1 MLFDIFTDSDFKSLN
16 GTKAFDENEIKVVKE
31 KLKKLRYVLSDEINK
46 KWGAKFRA
54 TGGRTSASAKVDE
67 LVIIFTQEPGSGYK
81 SYPRFSIV
89 ISSSGLNTQFRI
101 DKLNTHYEAKPFFK
115 NFVKNSETLMDFFAK
130 HEINISSLD
139 FENDYFVSSNYIDIS
154 HKYSEIVGIK
164 SDKLVEVILSD
175 LQKLVPLYNA
185 AVKGLLPT
193 VDIDTEVGVNN
204 TATRNS
210 NNYNILNLKKQII
223 LYGPPGTGKTYQ
235 TKQSALEI
243 ALMGVDQMPHLTQD
257 EINQQYEELKNNGQ
271 IDFITFHPSFSYEEF
286 VEGITIDVETTGDA
300 TRELKYKLKHGI
312 FKQVVIR
319 AIIRALDPDQKD
331 EELKKPSLTKL
342 MMKYRDEIKLLTVKT
357 NNSKEKLEI
366 IKEWWAEKP
375 RFVLIIDEIN
385 RGDMSKIFGELITLL
400 EADKRIGMENELT
413 AKLPYSQEEF
423 GVPPN
428 LYIVGTMNT
437 ADKSIA
443 LIDVAL
449 RRRFGF
455 IEMSP
460 DFEILNQEHIVKN
473 QEKLKAEQ
481 VYDGLVKSK
490 DALIKINNGIS
501 SDSSVG
507 RDKQIGHSFLFKVD
521 NQQDL
526 ILVWKNEILP
536 LLEEYY
542 YGQYNKINYLLFGK
556 EGDTDW
562 ITQMGGI
569 SNFSNYEG
577 LMSFL
582 DTVNQVN

>member
-1 MLFDIFTDSDFKSLN
+1 MFDIFTESDFKSLN

-31 KLKKLRYVLSDEINK
+31 KLKKLRSVLSDEINK

-89 ISSSGLNTQFRI
+89 ISSSGLKTQFRI

-115 NFVKNSETLMDFFAK
+115 NFVKNSETLMDFFVK

-235 TKQSALEI
+235 TKESALEI

-257 EINQQYEELKNNGQ
+257 EINQQYEELKKNGQ

-342 MMKYRDEIKLLTVKT
+342 MMKYRDEIKLLTAKT

>member
-1 MLFDIFTDSDFKSLN
+1 LFDIFTESDFKSLN
-16 GTKAFDENEIKVVKE
+16 GTKTFDENEIKVVKE
-31 KLKKLRYVLSDEINK
+31 KLKNLRYILSDEISK
-46 KWGAKFRA
+46 KWGAKFKA
-54 TGGRTSASAKVDE
+54 TSGRTSASAKIHE
-67 LVIIFTQEPGSGYK
+67 LLINLTQEPGSGYL
-81 SYPRFSIV
+81 SYPRFNII
-89 ISSSGLNTQFRI
+89 ISSSGLKTLFRI

-139 FENDYFVSSNYIDIS
+139 LETDYFDSSDYIDIS
-154 HKYSEIVGIK
+154 HKYSEIVGVK
-164 SDKLVEVILSD
+164 GDKLVEIILND

-185 AVKGLLPT
+185 AVTGLDST
-193 VDIDTEVGVNN
+193 VEIGVNK
-204 TATRNS
+204 TAIRNS
-210 NNYNILNLKKQII
+210 NNCSILNLKKQII

-243 ALMGVDQMPHLTQD
+243 ILMGVDQMLHLTQD

-300 TRELKYKLKHGI
+300 TKELKYKLKHGI
-312 FKQVVIR
+312 FKQVVIK
-319 AIIRALDPDQKD
+319 AITRALDPDQKD

-342 MMKYRDEIKLLTVKT
+342 MMKYRDEIKLLTAQT

-366 IKEWWAEKP
+366 INEWWAEKP

-428 LYIVGTMNT
+428 LYVVGTMNT

-460 DFEILNQEHIVKN
+460 NLKILEQEHIVKN
-473 QEKLKAEQ
+473 QEKLKTEQ

-526 ILVWKNEILP
+526 ILVWRNEILP

-569 SNFSNYEG
+569 SNFSNYAG

>member
-1 MLFDIFTDSDFKSLN
+1 MFDIFTDSDFKSLN

-89 ISSSGLNTQFRI
+89 ISSSGLKTQFRI

-115 NFVKNSETLMDFFAK
+115 NFVKNSETLIDFFAK
-130 HEINISSLD
+130 HEISISSLD
-139 FENDYFVSSNYIDIS
+139 FENDYFDSSNYIDIS
-154 HKYSEIVGIK
+154 HKYSEIVRIK

-204 TATRNS
+204 IAIRNS

-243 ALMGVDQMPHLTQD
+243 ALMGVDKMPYLTQD

-319 AIIRALDPDQKD
+319 AITRALDPDQKD
-331 EELKKPSLTKL
+331 EELKRPSLTKL
-342 MMKYRDEIKLLTVKT
+342 MMKYRDEIKSLTAKT
-357 NNSKEKLEI
+357 DNSKEKLEI

-460 DFEILNQEHIVKN
+460 DFEILKQEHIVKN
-473 QEKLKAEQ
+473 QEKLKTEQ

-507 RDKQIGHSFLFKVD
+507 RDKQIGHSFLFKVN

-526 ILVWKNEILP
+526 ILVWRNEILP

>member
-1 MLFDIFTDSDFKSLN
+1 MFDIFTDSDFKSLN

-139 FENDYFVSSNYIDIS
+139 FENDYFDSSNYIDIS
-154 HKYSEIVGIK
+154 HKYSEIVGVK

-204 TATRNS
+204 IAIRNS

-319 AIIRALDPDQKD
+319 AITRAIDPDQKD
-331 EELKKPSLTKL
+331 EELKRPSLTKL
-342 MMKYRDEIKLLTVKT
+342 MMKYRDEIKSLTAKT
-357 NNSKEKLEI
+357 DNSKEKLEI
-366 IKEWWAEKP
+366 IKEWWAEKA

-428 LYIVGTMNT
+428 LYVVGTMNT

-460 DFEILNQEHIVKN
+460 DFEILKQEHIVKN
-473 QEKLKAEQ
+473 QEKLKTEQ

-507 RDKQIGHSFLFKVD
+507 RDKQIGHSFLFKVN

-526 ILVWKNEILP
+526 ILVWRNEILP

-569 SNFSNYEG
+569 SNLSNYEG

>member
-1 MLFDIFTDSDFKSLN
+1 MFDIFTDSDFKSLN